1 MSLPAPRQ
9 GNLDERRHEWATRI
23 QQRILIA
30 GRVQRNH
37 DSSPSVQPYLLLR
50 RDEFDLDVRVL
61 DLRSYLSEKPNLNV
75 LFGGEPGQG
84 KSELARHALLALDR
98 PKAILSFKLR
108 DIHLRI
114 GYRIVDMSRVVP
126 NPFLDTE
133 AFIAAFAVAFPVDV
147 IGVVAGQVP
156 ALLYSLAKDCDG
168 WTAFLDRIRKGIR
181 HTGDKVRLAAL
192 QFIQEHVTQLAREAA
207 RDTES
212 LLNSVVCGKESLV
225 FDFSSLD
232 ESGKTFY
239 SELVLRQLWSR
250 LKTGDEKNQ
259 SVVIFVEEAHRLTQ
273 GTLQRYRSI
282 LYEIAPEIRELGAL
296 WLSSQNYSDI
306 EDGIRNMLATQFLF
320 KTTSKAD
327 LDALRTI
334 DPMLAWTAASLGRHC
349 FFDAKEVDHDKVELF
364 RYNPYVAILD
374 SEKVGWV
381 KGSGLPPIFVESEDE
396 TVDVRIVTRIIR
408 EQLKD
413 RVLYP
418 SEFAQI
424 LTEKYRIDKDAAK
437 LLIKDALWPLIEAGE
452 VRRMEYERADS
463 QTVVLHY
470 SLPPEARGES
480 ILHEYLVRDLRVF
493 LEGRSHTVVS
503 VSKVGENAHDLET
516 TDEAFEIETGLKKMT
531 IADLNARIAAA
542 SKPVTIVVF
551 NSAIKERYAKLTSER
566 VVVGTMR
573 DLSLSIRP
581 SVKG

>member
-1 MSLPAPRQ
+1 MSRQ
-9 GNLDERRHEWATRI
+9 GDLERRHEWALRI
-23 QQRILIA
+23 QERILIT
-30 GRVQRNH
+30 GRLQRNH
-37 DSSPSVQPYLLLR
+37 DPSPSAQPYLLLR
-50 RDEFDLDVRVL
+50 RDEFDLDARVL
-61 DLRSYLSEKPNLNV
+61 DLRSYLLEKPNLNV

-84 KSELARHALLALDR
+84 KSELARHALLSLDW
-98 PKAILSFKLR
+98 PKAILSFKPR

-156 ALLYSLAKDCDG
+156 ALLYSLAKDCEG
-168 WTAFLDRIRKGIR
+168 WTAFLERLRKGIR
-181 HTGDKVRLAAL
+181 HTSDRVRLAAL

-225 FDFSSLD
+225 FDFSSLG

-239 SELVLRQLWSR
+239 SELLLRQLWSR
-250 LKTGDEKNQ
+250 LRTGDEKNERA
-259 SVVIFVEEAHRLTQ
+259 VIFVEEAHRLTQ

-296 WLSSQNYSDI
+296 WLSSQNYCDI

-349 FFDAKEVDHDKVELF
+349 FFDAKEVDHDLVELF
-364 RYNPYVAILD
+364 RYNPHVAVFD
-374 SEKVGWV
+374 GEKVGWF
-381 KGSGLPPIFVESEDE
+381 KGPGRPPVFVESEDE
-396 TVDVRIVTRIIR
+396 TVDVRIATRIIR

-437 LLIKDALWPLIEAGE
+437 LLVKDALWPLVEAGE

-470 SLPPEARGES
+470 SLPAEARGES
-480 ILHEYLVRDLRVF
+480 ILHEYLVRDLRAF
-493 LEGRSHTVVS
+493 LEGRGDVVVS
-503 VSKVGENAHDLET
+503 VSKIGENAHDLET
-516 TDEAFEIETGLKKMT
+516 KDVAFEVETGLKKMT
-531 IADLNARIAAA
+531 IADLKARIAAA
-542 SKPVTIVVF
+542 RKPVTVVVF
-551 NSAIKERYAKLTSER
+551 NSAVKERYAKLVSER

-573 DLSLSIRP
+573 DLALSIRP
-581 SVKG
+581 VVGGR

>member
-1 MSLPAPRQ
+1 
-9 GNLDERRHEWATRI
+9 
-23 QQRILIA
+23 
-30 GRVQRNH
+30 
-37 DSSPSVQPYLLLR
+37 
-50 RDEFDLDVRVL
+50 
-61 DLRSYLSEKPNLNV
+61 
-75 LFGGEPGQG
+75 
-84 KSELARHALLALDR
+84 
-98 PKAILSFKLR
+98 
-108 DIHLRI
+108 
-114 GYRIVDMSRVVP
+114 
-126 NPFLDTE
+126 
-133 AFIAAFAVAFPVDV
+133 
-147 IGVVAGQVP
+147 
-156 ALLYSLAKDCDG
+156 
-168 WTAFLDRIRKGIR
+168 
-181 HTGDKVRLAAL
+181 
-192 QFIQEHVTQLAREAA
+192 
-207 RDTES
+207 
-212 LLNSVVCGKESLV
+212 
-225 FDFSSLD
+225 
-232 ESGKTFY
+232 
-239 SELVLRQLWSR
+239 
-250 LKTGDEKNQ
+250 
-259 SVVIFVEEAHRLTQ
+259 
-273 GTLQRYRSI
+273 
-282 LYEIAPEIRELGAL
+282 
-296 WLSSQNYSDI
+296 
-306 EDGIRNMLATQFLF
+306 MLATQFLF

>member
-1 MSLPAPRQ
+1 MSLPGPRQ

-23 QQRILIA
+23 QQRILIT

-37 DSSPSVQPYLLLR
+37 DSSPSAQQYLFLR
-50 RDEFDLDVRVL
+50 KDEFDLDVQVL

-84 KSELARHALLALDR
+84 KSELARHALLSLDR
-98 PKAILSFKLR
+98 PKAILSFKPR

-168 WTAFLDRIRKGIR
+168 WTAFLDRLRKGIR

-239 SELVLRQLWSR
+239 SELLLRQLWSR

-259 SVVIFVEEAHRLTQ
+259 RVVIFVEEAHRLTQ

-349 FFDAKEVDHDKVELF
+349 FFDAKEVDHDQVELF
-364 RYNPYVAILD
+364 RYNPYVAAFD
-374 SEKVGWV
+374 GEKIGWNE
-381 KGSGLPPIFVESEDE
+381 GPGHPPIFVESGDE
-396 TVDVRIVTRIIR
+396 TVDVRIATRIIR

-413 RVLYP
+413 RILYP
-418 SEFAQI
+418 SEFAQT
-424 LTEKYRIDKDAAK
+424 LTEKYGIDKNAAK
-437 LLIKDALWPLIEAGE
+437 LLVKDALWLLVEAGE

-480 ILHEYLVRDLRVF
+480 ILHQYLVRDLRAF
-493 LEGRSHTVVS
+493 LEGRGDIVS
-503 VSKVGENAHDLET
+503 VSKIGENAHDLET
-516 TDEAFEIETGLKKMT
+516 KVGAYEVETGLKKMT
-531 IADLNARIAAA
+531 IADLKARIAAA
-542 SKPVTIVVF
+542 RKPVTIVVF
-551 NSAIKERYAKLTSER
+551 NSAIKERYARLASER

-573 DLSLSIRP
+573 DLALSIRP
-581 SVKG
+581 SVGGR